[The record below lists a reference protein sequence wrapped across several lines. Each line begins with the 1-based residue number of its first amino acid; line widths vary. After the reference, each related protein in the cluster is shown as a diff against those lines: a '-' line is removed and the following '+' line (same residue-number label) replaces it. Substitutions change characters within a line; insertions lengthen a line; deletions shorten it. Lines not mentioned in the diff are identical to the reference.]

1 MRPSTES
8 AELLAMMFNYT
19 QKKVSLKA
27 RLLLEDLS
35 SDLLDNDLFDNAR
48 FEDEYTEVSSP
59 EEFQRML
66 EILGEQIVRIRE
78 NLKIEFIERIAHFY
92 ISVKIDA
99 NFLDFIVFPLVDRTQ
114 NKVSEKIQAWEKFR
128 ATLVSTLVDK

>member
-1 MRPSTES
+1 
-8 AELLAMMFNYT
+8 MMFNYT

-48 FEDEYTEVSSP
+48 FEDEYTEVSSL